1 MKENRPLFIFL
12 GVLLLVVC
20 AILAPDYFAC
30 HEVHFQKSSAEQDI
44 ESFEATDMRR
54 FVKGEVRSI
63 TIDFNALTVVVASDS
78 RSIDAVA
85 FSKILETWGRSYT
98 SRHEGHAPLSSC
110 LRATLTTL
118 DGRKI
123 AYCESHDSVM
133 RLVEDACE
141 F

>member
-1 MKENRPLFIFL
+1 MKENRPLFVFL
-12 GVLLLVVC
+12 GVLLLVVV
-20 AILAPDYFAC
+20 AILAPDYLAC
-30 HEVHFQKSSAEQDI
+30 HEFHIRKSPDEQRI
-44 ESFEATDMRR
+44 ELLEATDMRR

-63 TIDFNALTVVVASDS
+63 TIDFNALTVAVDS
-78 RSIDAVA
+78 KDQSIDSAL
-85 FSKILETWGRSYT
+85 FRNILETWSQSYT

-133 RLVEDACE
+133 RLVEDACD